1 MPLHSWGCSPFSS
14 HSLLA
19 NWLPERASRA
29 EHFHTLLCRMALGST
44 SSNFVPCLFPCA
56 TLWQHVLL
64 AQHSVHRREDQKPI
78 KQYKIRLNKLND
90 ASGPADERRVV
101 HNTWSMDN
109 TIPEL
114 PVLFWVSQNGVTW
127 MALRSVPSFWEE
139 EEAPQLH
146 RGAGPCG
153 AVWGR
158 VGPRGAV
165 WGPVGPCGALWG
177 AFSLSPTDSCL
188 KQNSR
193 IPPCCHILQFN

>member
-90 ASGPADERRVV
+90 ASGPADERRVM

-146 RGAGPCG
+146 RGAGAAWG
-153 AVWGR
+153 RAVWGGR
-158 VGPRGAV
+158 AGVKRMDSDWNNVPA
-165 WGPVGPCGALWG
+165 GPVWNPL
-177 AFSLSPTDSCL
+177 
-188 KQNSR
+188 QR
-193 IPPCCHILQFN
+193 CCCFCTTCQDDPSAS